1 MNILQ
6 IVGLGLVVCI
16 LAIILR
22 QQKPPMATLL
32 SMTAGIIIFLVMMP
46 QITSVFNVLRDLS
59 GQANISMVYM
69 GTILKIVGIA
79 YIADFGSQICRDAG
93 EGTLASKIEFA
104 AKVIVLVM
112 AVPIIVAVL
121 QSLIKLVP

>member
-1 MNILQ
+1 MDILQ

-32 SMTAGIIIFLVMMP
+32 TMTAGVIIFLIMMP
-46 QITSVFNVLRDLS
+46 QITAVFNVLRDLAS
-59 GQANISMVYM
+59 QANVSMAYM

-93 EGTLASKIEFA
+93 ESALALKIEFA
-104 AKVIVLVM
+104 AKIIVLVM

>member
-1 MNILQ
+1 MDILQ

-32 SMTAGIIIFLVMMP
+32 TMTAGIIIFFIMMP
-46 QITSVFNVLRDLS
+46 QIAAVFNVLRDLAS
-59 GQANISMVYM
+59 QANVSMAYM

-93 EGTLASKIEFA
+93 ESTLASKIEFA
-104 AKVIVLVM
+104 AKIIVLVM

>member
-1 MNILQ
+1 MDILQ
-6 IVGLGLVVCI
+6 IVGLGLVVCV
-16 LAIILR
+16 LAVILR
-22 QQKPPMATLL
+22 QQKPPMAALL
-32 SMTAGIIIFLVMMP
+32 TMTAGIIIFLLMMP
-46 QITSVFNVLRDLS
+46 QIAGVFNILKDLAA
-59 GQANISMVYM
+59 QANINMAYM

-93 EGTLASKIEFA
+93 ESALAAKIEFA
-104 AKVIVLVM
+104 AKIIVLVM

>member
-1 MNILQ
+1 MDILQ

-32 SMTAGIIIFLVMMP
+32 TMTAGVIIFFIMMP
-46 QITSVFNVLRDLS
+46 QITGVFTVLRDLAS
-59 GQANISMVYM
+59 QANVSMIYM

-79 YIADFGSQICRDAG
+79 ILR
-93 EGTLASKIEFA
+93 T
-104 AKVIVLVM
+104 
-112 AVPIIVAVL
+112 
-121 QSLIKLVP
+121 LVPKSAGMPVRTPWPPRLSLRRKLSFW

>member
-1 MNILQ
+1 MDILQ

-32 SMTAGIIIFLVMMP
+32 TMAAGVIIFLVMMP
-46 QITSVFNVLRDLS
+46 QITAVFNILRDLAS
-59 GQANISMVYM
+59 QANVSMVYM

-93 EGTLASKIEFA
+93 ESALASKIEFA
-104 AKVIVLVM
+104 AKIIVLVM
-112 AVPIIVAVL
+112 AVPIIIAVL
-121 QSLIKLVP
+121 QSLIKLVQ

>member
-1 MNILQ
+1 MDILQ

-22 QQKPPMATLL
+22 HQKPPMATLL
-32 SMTAGIIIFLVMMP
+32 SMTAGVIIFLIMMP
-46 QITSVFNVLRDLS
+46 QISAVFNVLRDLAS
-59 GQANISMVYM
+59 QANVSMVYM
-69 GTILKIVGIA
+69 GTILKIVGVA

-93 EGTLASKIEFA
+93 ESALASKIEFA
-104 AKVIVLVM
+104 AKVIVLMM

>member
-1 MNILQ
+1 MDILQ

-32 SMTAGIIIFLVMMP
+32 TMTAGIIIFFIMMP
-46 QITSVFNVLRDLS
+46 QITGVFGVLRDLA
-59 GQANISMVYM
+59 GQANVSMIYM

-93 EGTLASKIEFA
+93 ENALASKIEFA
-104 AKVIVLVM
+104 AKIIVLVM

>member
-1 MNILQ
+1 MEILQ

-22 QQKPPMATLL
+22 VQKPPMATLL

-46 QITSVFNVLRDLS
+46 QIAAVFTVLRDLA
-59 GQANISMVYM
+59 GQANVSMVYM

-79 YIADFGSQICRDAG
+79 YISDFGSQICRDAG
-93 EGTLASKIEFA
+93 EGALASKIEFA
-104 AKVIVLVM
+104 AKVVVLIM

-121 QSLIKLVP
+121 QSLMKLVP

>member
-1 MNILQ
+1 MDILQ
-6 IVGLGLVVCI
+6 VVGLGLVVCI

-22 QQKPPMATLL
+22 VQKPPMATML
-32 SMTAGIIIFLVMMP
+32 SITAGIMIFFAMMP
-46 QITSVFNVLRDLS
+46 QITSVFNVLRDLA
-59 GQANISMVYM
+59 GQANVSMVYM

-93 EGTLASKIEFA
+93 EGALASKIEFA

-121 QSLIKLVP
+121 QTLIKLVP

>member
-1 MNILQ
+1 MDILQ

-32 SMTAGIIIFLVMMP
+32 TMTAGVIIFFIMLP
-46 QITSVFNVLRDLS
+46 QIAAVFNVLRDLAS
-59 GQANISMVYM
+59 QANVSMAYM

-93 EGTLASKIEFA
+93 ESALASKIEFA
-104 AKVIVLVM
+104 AKIIVLVM

>member
-1 MNILQ
+1 MDILQ

-32 SMTAGIIIFLVMMP
+32 TMTAGIIIFFIMMP
-46 QITSVFNVLRDLS
+46 QITGVFGVLRDLAS
-59 GQANISMVYM
+59 QANVSMIYM

-93 EGTLASKIEFA
+93 ENALASKIEFA
-104 AKVIVLVM
+104 AKIIVLVM

>member
-1 MNILQ
+1 MDILQ

-32 SMTAGIIIFLVMMP
+32 TMTAGVIIFFIMMP
-46 QITSVFNVLRDLS
+46 QITGVFTVLRDLAS
-59 GQANISMVYM
+59 QANVSMIYM

-93 EGTLASKIEFA
+93 ENALASKIEFA
-104 AKVIVLVM
+104 AKIIVLVM

>member
-1 MNILQ
+1 MEILQ

-22 QQKPPMATLL
+22 VQKPPMATLL

-46 QITSVFNVLRDLS
+46 QIAAEFNVLRDLA
-59 GQANISMVYM
+59 GQANVSMVYM

-79 YIADFGSQICRDAG
+79 YISDFGSQICRDAG
-93 EGTLASKIEFA
+93 EGALASKIEFA
-104 AKVIVLVM
+104 AKVIVLIM

-121 QSLIKLVP
+121 QSLMKLVS

>member
-1 MNILQ
+1 MDILQ

-32 SMTAGIIIFLVMMP
+32 SLAAGVIIFLVMLP
-46 QITSVFNVLRDLS
+46 QITAVFNVLKDLAS
-59 GQANISMVYM
+59 QANVSMVYM

-93 EGTLASKIEFA
+93 ENALAAKIEFA
-104 AKVIVLVM
+104 AKIIVLVM
-112 AVPIIVAVL
+112 AVPIIIAVL
-121 QSLIKLVP
+121 HSLIKLVP

>member
-1 MNILQ
+1 MDILQ

-32 SMTAGIIIFLVMMP
+32 TMTAGVIIFFIMMP
-46 QITSVFNVLRDLS
+46 QITGLFTVLRDLAS
-59 GQANISMVYM
+59 QANVSMIYM

-93 EGTLASKIEFA
+93 ENALASKIEFA
-104 AKVIVLVM
+104 AKIIVLVM

>member
-1 MNILQ
+1 MDILQ

-32 SMTAGIIIFLVMMP
+32 SLTAGVMIFLVMLP
-46 QITSVFNVLRDLS
+46 QITAVFNVLKDLAS
-59 GQANISMVYM
+59 QANVSMVYM

-93 EGTLASKIEFA
+93 ESALASKIEFA
-104 AKVIVLVM
+104 AKIIVLVM
-112 AVPIIVAVL
+112 AVPIIIAVL
-121 QSLIKLVP
+121 HSLIKLVP

>member
-1 MNILQ
+1 MEILQ

-22 QQKPPMATLL
+22 VQKPPMATLL
-32 SMTAGIIIFLVMMP
+32 SMTAGVVIFLVMMP
-46 QITSVFNVLRDLS
+46 QVTSVFNVLRDLA
-59 GQANISMVYM
+59 GQANVSMVYM
-69 GTILKIVGIA
+69 GTILKIVGVA

-93 EGTLASKIEFA
+93 EGALASKIEFA
-104 AKVIVLVM
+104 AKVIVLIM
-112 AVPIIVAVL
+112 AVPIIIAVL

>member
-1 MNILQ
+1 MDILQ
-6 IVGLGLVVCI
+6 IVGLGLVVCV
-16 LAIILR
+16 LAVILR
-22 QQKPPMATLL
+22 QQKPPMAALL
-32 SMTAGIIIFLVMMP
+32 TMTAGVIIFLLMMP
-46 QITSVFNVLRDLS
+46 QIAGVFNILKDLAA
-59 GQANISMVYM
+59 QANINMAYM

-93 EGTLASKIEFA
+93 ESALAAKIEFA
-104 AKVIVLVM
+104 AKIIVLVM

>member
-1 MNILQ
+1 MDIFQ

-22 QQKPPMATLL
+22 YRKPPMAILL
-32 SMTAGIIIFLVMMP
+32 TMTAGILIFIIMLP
-46 QITSVFNVLRDLS
+46 QITAVFNILRDLAS
-59 GQANISMVYM
+59 QANVNMVYM
-69 GTILKIVGIA
+69 GTILKIVGVA

-93 EGTLASKIEFA
+93 EGALASKIEFA
-104 AKVIVLVM
+104 AKIIVLVM

-121 QSLIKLVP
+121 QTLIKLVP

>member
-1 MNILQ
+1 MDILQ

-22 QQKPPMATLL
+22 QQKPPMATVL
-32 SMTAGIIIFLVMMP
+32 SLTAGVIIFLVMMP
-46 QITSVFNVLRDLS
+46 QISAVFNVLKDLAS
-59 GQANISMVYM
+59 QANVSMVYM

-93 EGTLASKIEFA
+93 ESALASKIEFA
-104 AKVIVLVM
+104 AKIIVLVM
-112 AVPIIVAVL
+112 AVPIIIAVL
-121 QSLIKLVP
+121 HSLLKLVP

>member
-1 MNILQ
+1 MEILQ

-22 QQKPPMATLL
+22 VQKPPMATLL
-32 SMTAGIIIFLVMMP
+32 SMTAGVVIFLVMMP
-46 QITSVFNVLRDLS
+46 QVTSVFNVLRDLA
-59 GQANISMVYM
+59 GQANVSMVYM
-69 GTILKIVGIA
+69 GTILKIVGVA

-93 EGTLASKIEFA
+93 EVALASKIEFA
-104 AKVIVLVM
+104 AKVIVLIM
-112 AVPIIVAVL
+112 AVPIIIAVL